1 MASSLLRL
9 RPVLRRPLLLPRATL
24 LPSWT
29 ATRATHDGGKPSAT
43 AMDVNTALSSPASL
57 PAPGEGEPITLDVS
71 GDGTTVKLD
80 QMGPLVV
87 NHDGSVGRLTN
98 WAEMTKAEQKNT
110 LRILGRRNKQRLEE
124 LQKRRQREEKEQ
136 EKAGEQ
142 GSSSTS
148 N

>member
-9 RPVLRRPLLLPRATL
+9 RPVLRPLRATL

-29 ATRATHDGGKPSAT
+29 AATRAAHNGKPAAT
-43 AMDVNTALSSPASL
+43 MDVNAALSSPASL

-124 LQKRRQREEKEQ
+124 LQKRRQREQEQEQ
-136 EKAGEQ
+136 EKAGGQ

>member
-1 MASSLLRL
+1 MAASLLRL
-9 RPVLRRPLLLPRATL
+9 RPVLRPRATL
-24 LPSWT
+24 LLLPSWAVV
-29 ATRATHDGGKPSAT
+29 ATRANHNGRPAAAT
-43 AMDVNTALSSPASL
+43 IDVNTALSSPASL

-87 NHDGSVGRLTN
+87 NHDGSMGRLTN

-124 LQKRRQREEKEQ
+124 LQKRRQREKEQ
-136 EKAGEQ
+136 EVGGQ

>member
-9 RPVLRRPLLLPRATL
+9 RPALRPLLPRATL
-24 LPSWT
+24 LLPSWT
-29 ATRATHDGGKPSAT
+29 AARANHNGRPGAT
-43 AMDVNTALSSPASL
+43 MDVNTALSSPASL

-124 LQKRRQREEKEQ
+124 LQKRRQREQEQ
-136 EKAGEQ
+136 EKVGGQ